1 MCADGTLID
10 RVATA
15 PIPRPGICCGA
26 MPSSS
31 TPQVRAQLIRGPRL
45 SISIRCRWDDVGAGG
60 IEVGCEVQ
68 TGTGRERET
77 LESRVYGIHTREL
90 QGSRQLANRWPVSHR
105 LVGEIGE
112 SGDAGASRDST

>member
-31 TPQVRAQLIRGPRL
+31 TPRVRAQLIRGPRL
-45 SISIRCRWDDVGAGG
+45 SISTRCRWDNLGAGG

-68 TGTGRERET
+68 TGTGREQEA
-77 LESRVYGIHTREL
+77 LEARY
-90 QGSRQLANRWPVSHR
+90 
-105 LVGEIGE
+105 
-112 SGDAGASRDST
+112 